1 MLVFVYLN
9 GLLVVSELT
18 HSMQDFKLNILA
30 RSILTWTA
38 LWSLVKDFYGYQIDW
53 LSSNNQIKVRTT
65 MACIIGIKID

>member
-38 LWSLVKDFYGYQIDW
+38 LWSLVKDSTDIRSIGC
-53 LSSNNQIKVRTT
+53 LVR
-65 MACIIGIKID
+65 IR